1 MRRAILDRLNG
12 DRAADRAVALVTALE
27 GGGQALVYAGGDG
40 EVAGDALPE
49 AVTAAARDALRAD
62 ASRQV
67 EEGAET
73 WFVHVH
79 NPAARMVIVGA
90 VHITQAL
97 AGMAEAAGYAVIV
110 CDPRRAFADA
120 ARFPAIE
127 VSTEWPDDALSRLVP
142 DHRTAVVTL
151 THDPKIDDPGAG
163 GRGAGAGLLHRRA
176 GQPADPRQAAGAPA
190 REGIFGR
197 RARPHPRPHRPC
209 HRRALAGGDRGLHH
223 GRGDAGAPPAASA
236 GRLVTGRP

>member
-27 GGGQALVYAGGDG
+27 GGGQALVYAADG

-62 ASRQV
+62 RSLQV
-67 EEGAET
+67 EEGGET

-79 NPAARMVIVGA
+79 NPPARMVIVGA

-97 AGMAEAAGYAVIV
+97 AGMAEAAGYSVIV

-151 THDPKIDDPGAG
+151 THDPKIDDPALEVAVRAPVFYIGALG
-163 GRGAGAGLLHRRA
+163 SKRTHGKRLERLREKGFSDDELGRIHAPIGLAIGARSPAEIAVSIMAEVTQVRR
-176 GQPADPRQAAGAPA
+176 QPPAPA
-190 REGIFGR
+190 G
-197 RARPHPRPHRPC
+197 
-209 HRRALAGGDRGLHH
+209 
-223 GRGDAGAPPAASA
+223 S
-236 GRLVTGRP
+236 